1 VIALLAVVDIIA
13 GLVMA
18 WALVSLLRNWSRVAL
33 KLDEW
38 GW

>member
-1 VIALLAVVDIIA
+1 MILLLPVAYLA
-13 GLVMA
+13 GLGMA
-18 WALVSLLRNWSRVAL
+18 WALVSLLLKWSRVAL